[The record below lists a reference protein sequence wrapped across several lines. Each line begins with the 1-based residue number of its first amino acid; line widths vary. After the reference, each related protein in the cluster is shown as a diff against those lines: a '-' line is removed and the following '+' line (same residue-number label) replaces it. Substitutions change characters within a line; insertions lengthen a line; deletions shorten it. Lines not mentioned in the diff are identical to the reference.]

1 MNTLVKKA
9 QLVEING
16 QDMTTD
22 GRFHANLL
30 ADYLIKKHLDKQKRN
45 KWITLREAAVAMFHS
60 GVQINQEK
68 IRKGLN
74 RLATDLK
81 SRGWCLVVEPTT
93 KAFKLYE
100 GNQIEKHYIL
110 NKQGYWEARAQRA
123 EEWSE
128 YLNASVA
135 DTSPEDQ
142 HIEAIVPLINP
153 EQPDKEG

>member
-1 MNTLVKKA
+1 MGALIKKA

-30 ADYLIKKHLDKQKRN
+30 ADCVIKKHLDKRVRN
-45 KWITLREAAVAMFHS
+45 KWITLREAAVSMFHS

-74 RLATDLK
+74 RLAIELK
-81 SRGWCLVVEPTT
+81 ARGFCLVVEPTT

-100 GNQIEKHYIL
+100 GSEIEKHYVL
-110 NKQGYWEARAQRA
+110 SKQGYWEARAQRA
-123 EEWSE
+123 EEWSG
-128 YLNASVA
+128 YLNASVNE
-135 DTSPEDQ
+135 T
-142 HIEAIVPLINP
+142 
-153 EQPDKEG
+153 EQTGPTNDGDRDSEQLA